1 MWLLNILLALL
12 TIGLLGLLFGAVLAY
27 AAKVFAV
34 PKDRRIDD
42 IIEVLPGA
50 NCGGCG
56 YAGCAN
62 FAKAL
67 IEGTGDVSGCPVGG
81 AEITDKIAEI
91 LGIQTKKN
99 VRMTALVRCSGGNRA
114 GRKYEYAGETD
125 CLAASLVAGGPLE
138 CKYGC
143 LGFGTCVKACQFGA
157 ISIQDGVAV
166 VDHEKCTGCLKCV
179 KACPRGIIVPVP
191 YTADVNVLCS
201 SHDKGG
207 VLRKICE
214 AGCLG
219 CKICVNTCKYDA
231 IHVEDNLAVIDYD
244 KCITCGE
251 CAEKCPRGIIKNS
264 KLLKAEAENEYMEKI
279 DMAESVSE

>member
-12 TIGLLGLLFGAVLAY
+12 IIGALGLLFGAVLAY
-27 AAKVFAV
+27 AGKVFAV

-56 YAGCAN
+56 YAGCSN

-81 AEITDKIAEI
+81 VEIADKIAEI

-99 VRMTALVRCSGGNRA
+99 VRLTALVRCSGGNRA
-114 GRKYEYAGETD
+114 ERKYEYVGEKD

-143 LGFGTCVKACQFGA
+143 LGFGTCVKACPFGA
-157 ISIQDGVAV
+157 ISVENGAAV

-201 SHDKGG
+201 SHDKGA

-214 AGCLG
+214 IGCLG

-251 CAEKCPRGIIKNS
+251 CAEKCPRGLIKNS
-264 KLLKAEAENEYMEKI
+264 KLLPTVEEIAHMEKF
-279 DMAESVSE
+279 DTAESNRE